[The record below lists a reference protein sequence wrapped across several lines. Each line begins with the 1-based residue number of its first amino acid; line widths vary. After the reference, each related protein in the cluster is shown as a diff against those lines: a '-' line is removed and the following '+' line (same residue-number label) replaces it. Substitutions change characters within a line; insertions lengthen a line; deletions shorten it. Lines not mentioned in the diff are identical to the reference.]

1 MVEEE
6 VEVQEARVGRRSW
19 LEYWLAVSRSCARH
33 EEASTLE
40 PTAARHI
47 YQIPRHPSGQCR
59 RGLSLLHQHPP
70 VHLLRLLQ
78 EPHLQFPLS
87 PS

>member
-1 MVEEE
+1 MVE
-6 VEVQEARVGRRSW
+6 VQVQEARMGRRSS
-19 LEYWLAVSRSCARH
+19 LEYWLVVSRSCARH

-59 RGLSLLHQHPP
+59 RGLPLLHPP

-78 EPHLQFPLS
+78 APHLQFPLS